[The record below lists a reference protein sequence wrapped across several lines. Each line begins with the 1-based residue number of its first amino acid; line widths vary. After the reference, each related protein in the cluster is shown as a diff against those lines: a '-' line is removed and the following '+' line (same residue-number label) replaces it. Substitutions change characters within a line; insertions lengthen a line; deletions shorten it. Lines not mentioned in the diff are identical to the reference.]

1 MDWQTHTAEHK
12 QALLRHCCWMAELD
26 PDYAIWAAQDYES
39 RNPALLLKYSE
50 RPTLDPYSVSGH
62 VTLALFDEL
71 LATAAMVGDR

>member
-39 RNPALLLKYSE
+39 RNPALLLNLE
-50 RPTLDPYSVSGH
+50 RKVRQH
-62 VTLALFDEL
+62 VAREREK
-71 LATAAMVGDR
+71 ANAAEKGQ